1 MLNTSKNSSIKTKWI
16 QNICI
21 YIYIYSIYNK
31 YMYVYIYNYIY
42 TYILTSSQLNSAPLQ
57 KNVFQDAV
65 EAWQSQDLCHK
76 VGE

>member
-1 MLNTSKNSSIKTKWI
+1 
-16 QNICI
+16 
-21 YIYIYSIYNK
+21 
-31 YMYVYIYNYIY
+31 MYVYIYIYNYIY

-57 KNVFQDAV
+57 KNVCQDAV